1 MCLKH
6 YIALLLYYGEK
17 GKASFIKH
25 CDLQKWRLCK
35 FICGVAKYR
44 SHKYC
49 CLLLKLVNL
58 MIPRMFSQ
66 SRVIFE

>member
-25 CDLQKWRLCK
+25 CDLQKWRLQ
-35 FICGVAKYR
+35 IYLW
-44 SHKYC
+44 C
-49 CLLLKLVNL
+49 CQVQKSQVLLPFVETCESYDSQDV
-58 MIPRMFSQ
+58 FSK
-66 SRVIFE
+66 